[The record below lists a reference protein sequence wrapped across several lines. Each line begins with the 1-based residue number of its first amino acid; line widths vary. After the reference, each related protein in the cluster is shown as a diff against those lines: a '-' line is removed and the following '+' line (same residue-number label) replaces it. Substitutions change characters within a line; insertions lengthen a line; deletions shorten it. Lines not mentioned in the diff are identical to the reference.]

1 MKKKLHAVLLCSALV
16 LVMILT
22 ASSGV
27 TGAYFTTYTMAK
39 GGATVHAG
47 AEIDVPKE
55 EVNPMELTKDISL
68 TNIGT
73 HDCWAR
79 VRIIW
84 PEGYDVS
91 DIYLSRRWEHTEGD
105 EYWYYTSILEPGE
118 STPEHSL
125 KVKIKVPY
133 GAQEDF
139 NVVVIE
145 ECVPVLNYT
154 NPEYTDAIW
163 DGLRPAKVE

>member
-1 MKKKLHAVLLCSALV
+1 MKNKLQAFILCSALV

-39 GGATVHAG
+39 GGATVRAG
-47 AEIDVPKE
+47 AEIDVPE
-55 EVNPMELTKDISL
+55 ETVDPVNLIKDISVE
-68 TNIGT
+68 NIGKT
-73 HDCWAR
+73 DCWAR
-79 VRIIW
+79 VRIIC
-84 PEGYDVS
+84 PEDYKVIWTRDPIWQHS
-91 DIYLSRRWEHTEGD
+91 DGD
-105 EYWYYTSILEPGE
+105 EYWYYTSILRPGE
-118 STPEHSL
+118 TTRGQGHPL
-125 KVKIKVPY
+125 RVQIDVPD

-163 DGLRPAKVE
+163 DKPAKVE